1 VIRLDG
7 LGARAGSFHL
17 RDVSVEIARGTWAIV
32 LGAAG
37 AGKTTLLET
46 VAGVRA
52 ASAGRVMLRGEDV
65 TRLSPER
72 RGTAIVYQ
80 RGYLFPH
87 LTVDENLHYGARD
100 GAYVASLAARFGADV
115 LRDRPVRSLSGG
127 ESQVVALVRALAPR
141 GDILLLDEPFAAL
154 DPRGRTRVR
163 RELQALQREQGL
175 TVLQVTHDFAEAG
188 TLGDLA
194 LLMDGGRLVQSGTPT
209 ELFRRPATSTAAEFL
224 GAENIYAG
232 TVRRDVQGD
241 AEGPDALTF
250 SAGPLTLA
258 AIGRVA
264 PGPAHAV
271 IRGEDVALSRDA
283 QAHASARNVFAASV
297 VEVVVSGVVARVT
310 LDVQG
315 VPLVA
320 TVTTAAAH
328 ALALE
333 AGATVFASIKA
344 TAIHLC

>member
-1 VIRLDG
+1 VIRLEG
-7 LGARAGSFHL
+7 LGARAGRFAL
-17 RDVSVEIARGTWAIV
+17 RDVSVEVPRGAWAIV

-46 VAGVRA
+46 VAGVRP
-52 ASAGRVMLRGEDV
+52 ASAGRVVLRGTDV
-65 TRLSPER
+65 TALPPEH

-80 RGYLFPH
+80 RGFLFPH
-87 LTVDENLHYGARD
+87 LTVDENIRYGARD
-100 GAYVASLAARFGADV
+100 DAYASSLAARFGADA

-154 DPRGRTRVR
+154 DPRSRTRVR

-175 TVLQVTHDFAEAG
+175 TVLQVTHDFGEAG
-188 TLGDLA
+188 VLGDIA

-209 ELFRRPATSTAAEFL
+209 ELFRRPATSAAAEFL

-232 TVRRDVQGD
+232 VARRDVQGVVD
-241 AEGPDALTF
+241 GPDAVTF
-250 SAGPLTLA
+250 SAGRLTLA
-258 AIGRVA
+258 AISEVA

-271 IRGEDVALSRDA
+271 IRGEDVSLSREA
-283 QAHASARNVFAASV
+283 QPHGSARNVFAATV
-297 VEVVVSGVVARVT
+297 VEVVIAGVVARVT
-310 LDVQG
+310 LDMHG

-320 TVTTAAAH
+320 TITAAAAH

-333 AGATVFASIKA
+333 AGTTVFASIKA